1 MALDNL
7 DDDTIAGVRA
17 KSEIYEQ
24 LVASVSFL
32 NAKLLADTWCAAFV
46 WRKDSLYDYPITEE
60 VFRRVENNP
69 QTLGAATRNEIE
81 HLAGEYHFFH
91 WPPRCT
97 RPSTNASCQLEQ
109 RENSQVKA
117 WGSASTP
124 RVDLAPP
131 RS

>member
-69 QTLGAATRNEIE
+69 QTLGAAMRNEIG

-91 WPPRCT
+91 WRPALHEAVNKRLLSTGAT
-97 RPSTNASCQLEQ
+97 REFAGKSLGFSLNP
-109 RENSQVKA
+109 K
-117 WGSASTP
+117 G
-124 RVDLAPP
+124 
-131 RS
+131 